1 MSTKSNLLEMQRTWA
16 LQKGL
21 RVADNGYLQKY
32 EYNLFRPLSK
42 EALSAFESGSGSE
55 LKPSSPTRPAKMCAL
70 HSSSALA
77 VNFFDYWSETDSSPL
92 LAAFGIEGISSFIR
106 FEAQFPTGLPGT
118 PPNLDVAIGLNSGHV
133 VAIESKF
140 TEWLTPKSPTLS
152 PFKSKYFESPDQWSS
167 KGLHSCQR
175 LAEAMQDGT
184 EKFRH
189 LDAAQL
195 LKHALGLANN
205 VLGKFDLFYI
215 YFDCSGQESRTH
227 RNEIE
232 RFGSLVA
239 GDFPF
244 KAICYQEAF
253 AALRAC
259 TGMNDQDYTTYLQA
273 RYFSVLGGV

>member
-1 MSTKSNLLEMQRTWA
+1 MSTKSKLLARQRAWA
-16 LQKGL
+16 LQTGL
-21 RVADNGYLQKY
+21 RVADSGYLQKY
-32 EYNLFRPLSK
+32 EDNLFRPLSMK
-42 EALSAFESGSGSE
+42 ALSAFENGSGSE
-55 LKPSSPTRPAKMCAL
+55 LKPASSTRPAKMSAL

-77 VNFFDYWSETDSSPL
+77 VNYFDYWSDTESSPL
-92 LAAFGIEGISSFIR
+92 LAALGIDGTSSGIR
-106 FEAQFPTGLPGT
+106 FEAQYPTGLPGT
-118 PPNLDVAIGLNSGHV
+118 PPNLDVAIALNGGNV

-175 LAEAMQDGT
+175 LAEAMQAGT

-205 VLGKFDLFYI
+205 VPVKFDLLYL
-215 YFDCSGQESRTH
+215 YFDCSGQESMTH
-227 RNEIE
+227 GKEIE

-239 GDFPF
+239 SDFPF

-273 RYFSVLGGV
+273 RYFPVLTGV